1 MSADLFAE
9 FVDFS
14 QPPRQHTK
22 PNPPTPQTQPQTQ
35 PQPQTSSLSSDPFSF
50 LASPTTTTTSTQQN
64 QKWGALTP
72 QPNRGSGQWQGGSQQ
87 SPGLNGWTGPGSF
100 TTTPFPTISTQG
112 KEKGEKEEE
121 DDDDG
126 WGDFEVAPNVTQS
139 SRPTLPT
146 STVPS
151 TAAPAES
158 TIGQNPTPHR
168 TRIVRAPTIDLIAN
182 NLLPQSPIVSG
193 QASQHTRAQ
202 DPFQQLQQFSAA
214 SVPKAPPKK
223 PTTADSNVLF
233 DADDFQQG
241 ADDDDDFGEFETVAS
256 PAQPPSGFLTNS
268 ASKASA
274 TTDTKASQLLLGL
287 DLNEPKSPY
296 PHAPRSPSF
305 QARNPFPGLAVAT
318 PVETQNPPK
327 DGRGKTPATAW
338 PSMDDMNS
346 AASNDFGDWGAFDDF
361 PDESAKPSAKP
372 AGSDWDWGS
381 VEATQPAKPTKPAQS
396 AKVTKAAP
404 STTHKPTNATGL
416 TKQTDS
422 TWEWDPGD
430 AKDEAQVDP
439 NMDGPP
445 PINIPPPS
453 VLLSVFPQLFDNANT
468 FLFKPVSGQ
477 PFSIK
482 NRILSDP
489 KTVEFLS
496 GHVKLATVAARVIAG
511 RKMRW
516 HRDKFLSQSMSIS
529 AAGSKGMKLAGV
541 DKAQT
546 AREDREA
553 TDVVSNWKENV
564 GRLRS
569 AVAAANTSMK
579 DSAKQLKI
587 PEISENMPVQ
597 TAKMVPTAPK
607 ACVVCGLKR
616 NERISKVDYEVEDS
630 FGEWWVDHWGH
641 LDCKRFWLQHEN
653 ALRQR

>member
-14 QPPRQHTK
+14 QPPRQQQQNNPK
-22 PNPPTPQTQPQTQ
+22 PPTQP
-35 PQPQTSSLSSDPFSF
+35 PPSLAADPFSF
-50 LASPTTTTTSTQQN
+50 LASPTTTTATNQQT
-64 QKWGALTP
+64 QKWEALSP

-87 SPGLNGWTGPGSF
+87 PPSLNGWTGPS
-100 TTTPFPTISTQG
+100 TATAFPVISTQG
-112 KEKGEKEEE
+112 KEDDG
-121 DDDDG
+121 DDDG
-126 WGDFEVAPNVTQS
+126 WGDFEVAPSVIQPS
-139 SRPTLPT
+139 KPAPPPPA
-146 STVPS
+146 STVGQKP
-151 TAAPAES
+151 AA
-158 TIGQNPTPHR
+158 QR

-182 NLLPQSPIVSG
+182 NLLPQSPIISG
-193 QASQHTRAQ
+193 KQNQSASKQ
-202 DPFQQLQQFSAA
+202 DPFQQLQQFSSTA

-223 PTTADSNVLF
+223 AFKNDSDVLF

-256 PAQPPSGFLTNS
+256 PAQPPLDFPSNGAHKPS
-268 ASKASA
+268 V

-305 QARNPFPGLAVAT
+305 HDRNPFPGLAVAT
-318 PVETQNPPK
+318 PLKTQSQSK
-327 DGRGKTPATAW
+327 DEPRKTPSTAW
-338 PSMDDMNS
+338 PSKDDLNS
-346 AASNDFGDWGAFDDF
+346 AASNDFGDAWSAFDDL
-361 PDESAKPSAKP
+361 PDQSAKPSAKP
-372 AGSDWDWGS
+372 SGPNWDWDS
-381 VEATQPAKPTKPAQS
+381 VEAIQPVKPARPAKFTKTA
-396 AKVTKAAP
+396 
-404 STTHKPTNATGL
+404 STTAHKPTNSTSI
-416 TKQTDS
+416 TEHTDS
-422 TWEWDPGD
+422 TWNWDPSD

-439 NMDGPP
+439 KMDGPP
-445 PINIPPPS
+445 PVNIPPPS
-453 VLLSVFPQLFDNANT
+453 VLLSVFPQLFDDANT

-482 NRILSDP
+482 NRIMSDP

-496 GHVKLATVAARVIAG
+496 GHVKLATVAARIIAG
-511 RKMRW
+511 RRMRW

-553 TDVVSNWKENV
+553 ADVVSYWKESV

-579 DSAKQLKI
+579 NSAKQLKI
-587 PEISENMPVQ
+587 PEISENMPIQ

>member
-14 QPPRQHTK
+14 QPPRQQQQNNPK
-22 PNPPTPQTQPQTQ
+22 PPTQP
-35 PQPQTSSLSSDPFSF
+35 PASLTADPFSF
-50 LASPTTTTTSTQQN
+50 LASPTTTTATNQQT
-64 QKWGALTP
+64 QKWEAFSP

-87 SPGLNGWTGPGSF
+87 PPSLNGWTGPSVA
-100 TTTPFPTISTQG
+100 TASPVVSTQG
-112 KEKGEKEEE
+112 KEEEE

-139 SRPTLPT
+139 SKPTPPPPTSAVRPTAT
-146 STVPS
+146 
-151 TAAPAES
+151 PAES
-158 TIGQNPTPHR
+158 TRGRNPAPR

-182 NLLPQSPIVSG
+182 NLLPQSPIITNKPD
-193 QASQHTRAQ
+193 QRAWAQ
-202 DPFQQLQQFSAA
+202 DPFQQLQQFPSTASA
-214 SVPKAPPKK
+214 PKAPPKK
-223 PTTADSNVLF
+223 APKADSNVLF

-241 ADDDDDFGEFETVAS
+241 VDDDDDFGEFETVAS
-256 PAQPPSGFLTNS
+256 PAQPPLDFSSNS
-268 ASKASA
+268 VSKPSV

-287 DLNEPKSPY
+287 DLNEPKLPY

-305 QARNPFPGLAVAT
+305 HDRNPFPGLAVAT
-318 PVETQNPPK
+318 PHETQNRSK
-327 DGRGKTPATAW
+327 DETRKTPSTAW
-338 PSMDDMNS
+338 PSMDDINS
-346 AASNDFGDWGAFDDF
+346 AASNDFGDDWDAFGDL
-361 PDESAKPSAKP
+361 PDKSAKPSAKP
-372 AGSDWDWGS
+372 SGSNWDWDS
-381 VEATQPAKPTKPAQS
+381 VEAVQPVKPAQPAKATKTA
-396 AKVTKAAP
+396 
-404 STTHKPTNATGL
+404 STTCYNPTNSTSITEHADL
-416 TKQTDS
+416 T
-422 TWEWDPGD
+422 WNWDPSD

-439 NMDGPP
+439 KMDGSPP
-445 PINIPPPS
+445 VNIPPPS
-453 VLLSVFPQLFDNANT
+453 VLLSVFPQLFDDANT

-482 NRILSDP
+482 NRIMSDP

-496 GHVKLATVAARVIAG
+496 GHVKLATVAARIIAG
-511 RKMRW
+511 RRMRW

-553 TDVVSNWKENV
+553 TDVVSNWKENI

-587 PEISENMPVQ
+587 PEISESMPIQ

-616 NERISKVDYEVEDS
+616 NERIPKVDYEVEDS
-630 FGEWWVDHWGH
+630 FGEWWVEHWGH
-641 LDCKRFWLQHEN
+641 LDCKRFWLQHES